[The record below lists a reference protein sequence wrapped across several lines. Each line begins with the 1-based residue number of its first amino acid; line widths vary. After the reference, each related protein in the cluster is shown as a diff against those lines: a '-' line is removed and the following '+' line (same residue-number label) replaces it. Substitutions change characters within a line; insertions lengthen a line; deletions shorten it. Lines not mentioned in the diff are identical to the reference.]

1 MSFTHTPIHTLA
13 VADVM
18 CLVVVVVARFERPP
32 DKRFETEAVQP
43 SQYSQTTLNK
53 TLGVRSKDVAG
64 ARVRTTACMYITY
77 TVVFLAENN
86 SA

>member
-1 MSFTHTPIHTLA
+1 
-13 VADVM
+13 M

-64 ARVRTTACMYITY
+64 ARVRTTACMYMYCSFVERRT
-77 TVVFLAENN
+77 TQHDTPFLPPP
-86 SA
+86 SSIDIV